1 MPNCGS
7 QCWLCDL
14 PIRFD
19 TYKGCSHGCEYCFV
33 KRNGKVDLK
42 DIKVFESVETL
53 KRFIGGGAE

>member
-19 TYKGCSHGCEYCFV
+19 TYKGCSHACRYCFANA
-33 KRNGKVDLK
+33 KRDLT
-42 DIKVFESVETL
+42 DIKPFEGDRKSVV
-53 KRFIGGGAE
+53 